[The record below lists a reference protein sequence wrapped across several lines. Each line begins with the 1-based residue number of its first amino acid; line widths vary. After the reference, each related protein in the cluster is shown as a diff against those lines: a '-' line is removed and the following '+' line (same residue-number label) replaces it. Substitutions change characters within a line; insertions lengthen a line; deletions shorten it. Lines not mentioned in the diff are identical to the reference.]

1 MVVKPPDTYTHTKTA
16 HNGTQWHALI
26 SSMQTAGMTAL
37 LVLRGLTY
45 RPMLLG
51 ERHHYIAH
59 HKRPYTST
67 ITLT

>member
-1 MVVKPPDTYTHTKTA
+1 MVVKPPDTYTHKNKTC
-16 HNGTQWHALI
+16 TQWHALI